1 MIGHIGCGYWGKNIV
16 NTLHENSLLSGI
28 YDFDPITQKKFCK
41 KYRLPNFKLDE
52 LLSNKNILG
61 CTVATPA
68 SSHFEVSKKVLLAG
82 KHLFVEKPICL
93 KLEHAEELKDVAK
106 QKKLRIMV
114 GHLLHFHDG
123 FIEMK
128 KILKTKELGNI
139 LKINSYRKSY
149 GILREDEDVIWSFS
163 PHDISMA
170 LSVCESSHISNL
182 SLLRK
187 SYFKNNTDAASFQ
200 FLCNE
205 VEVAIHVDWTSA
217 KKEQRFEVYCDHGVI
232 IFDDALKDNK
242 LQLFKSDFNSLA
254 LKQKNTNDFQVIDF
268 PKFMLPLEREM
279 ITFKEAMINDQFQFY
294 NNVDEAISVLRILK
308 ELDKL

>member
-1 MIGHIGCGYWGKNIV
+1 MIGHIGCGYWGKNIA
-16 NTLHENSLLSGI
+16 NTLYKNNLLSGI
-28 YDFDPITQKKFCK
+28 YDFDPKTQKEFCK
-41 KYRLPNFKLDE
+41 KYQLPNFTLEKI
-52 LLSNKNILG
+52 LSNKEILG

-200 FLCNE
+200 FLCNKI
-205 VEVAIHVDWTSA
+205 EVAIHVDWTSA
-217 KKEQRFEVYCDHGVI
+217 IKEQRFEVYCDKGVI
-232 IFDDALKDNK
+232 IFDDSLKDNK
-242 LQLFKSDFNSLA
+242 LQLLKSDFSLSA

-268 PKFMLPLEREM
+268 PKSMLPLDREM
-279 ITFKEAMINDQFQFY
+279 LTFKEAMMSDQLQFY
-294 NNVDEAISVLRILK
+294 NNVDEAISVLKILK
-308 ELDKL
+308 ELDQL